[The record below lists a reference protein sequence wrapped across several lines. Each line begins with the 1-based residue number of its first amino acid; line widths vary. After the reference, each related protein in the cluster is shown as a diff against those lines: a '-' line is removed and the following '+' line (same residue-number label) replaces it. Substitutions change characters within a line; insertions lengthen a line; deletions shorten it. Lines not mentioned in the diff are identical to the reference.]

1 MPEQTTFAMQ
11 IISVMLAGLGIAS
24 AVTWVRILIK
34 HGWRLDGLLPQRPRK
49 LPFWNAGDALVM
61 FGLMLIFTVIV
72 QAAFYFAELIP
83 KPPERNPNAEI
94 WASVTSGAAAMA
106 VVLMWMRVRCKDA
119 FTQLGMPLDLSDIGL
134 GFKASLLILPPVLLI
149 SAGVSQL
156 VEYQHPVL
164 DILKQTDSPIRMLG
178 IFWCT
183 AIVTPLVEEFL
194 FRVLLIGG
202 LERLSDGG
210 RSLSPEEPAW
220 RPTTYWP
227 IVISSFIFAIM
238 HFGQGAAPV
247 PLFFLALA
255 LGYLYRRT
263 GSITLPLIVH
273 MTLNALTLIVETV
286 RTNGW

>member
-1 MPEQTTFAMQ
+1 MTEETTIVMQ
-11 IISVMLAGLGIAS
+11 AISVVLLGLGIAS
-24 AVTWVRILIK
+24 AIAWVRILIK
-34 HGWRLDGLLPQRPRK
+34 HGWQLDGLLPQRPRK

-61 FGLMLIFTVIV
+61 FGLMLIFTAVV
-72 QAAFYFAELIP
+72 QAAFYYAGLIP
-83 KPPERNPNAEI
+83 KSPERNPNAEI
-94 WASVTSGAAAMA
+94 WASVTAGGAAMA
-106 VVLMWMRVRCKDA
+106 VMLLWMRVRCEDA
-119 FTQLGMPLDLSDIGL
+119 MTQLGMPLDLPDIKR
-134 GFKASLLILPPVLLI
+134 GFQASLLILPPVLLI

-164 DILKQTDSPIRMLG
+164 DILKQTDSPFRMLG

-183 AIVTPLVEEFL
+183 AVVTPLVEEFL

-202 LERLSDGG
+202 LERLADGG
-210 RSLSPEEPAW
+210 RSTLNETAW
-220 RPTTYWP
+220 RPTTVWP

-255 LGYLYRRT
+255 LGYLYRQT

-273 MTLNALTLIVETV
+273 MTLNAMTLIVETV